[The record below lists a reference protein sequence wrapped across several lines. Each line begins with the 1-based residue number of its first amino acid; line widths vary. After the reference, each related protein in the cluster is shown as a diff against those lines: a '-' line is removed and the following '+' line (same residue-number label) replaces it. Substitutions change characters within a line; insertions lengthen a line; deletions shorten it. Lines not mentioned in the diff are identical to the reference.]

1 MIGSQKKQEE
11 LFSCGVSL
19 EKRVP
24 LNHPLRKIK
33 QALDLG
39 FVRPEV
45 SRFYGYNGNESVDP
59 EVIVKLMLLLF
70 LDDLASER
78 ELMRMLPYRL
88 DYLWFLD
95 YGLDDEIP
103 DHSVLSKS
111 RRKWGMPVFMK
122 LFVQVLKQCVE
133 AGLVS
138 GSKIYVDG
146 SLVDA
151 NASCDSVRK
160 GSRELLSALAVVYRR
175 EEQKLEFIAEDAA
188 GGDGSG
194 SSGSGGEDPPK
205 SESGYSPVNNHL
217 LSMTDPDAAVVRH
230 GSLPARPRYKSHR
243 AVDESFG
250 VVTAVAS
257 TSGDVAENRKLME
270 LVEASENHTGMA
282 VETVVGDCQYGTVE
296 NFREC
301 GERGIKAHLGDLS
314 EKQRESG
321 GGRSA
326 GIFGEDKFIFD
337 PVREVYFCPAGNV
350 LKRRHYKPLRH
361 AYYYGCRASICNRC
375 GMKAK
380 CTRSEHGRTVIRHE
394 GQELI
399 DQVRAEAHGFSAKID
414 LKKRKHI
421 SEGSFAD
428 ASNNHGFKR
437 SRWRGLGRQGIQD
450 YMIAVCQNLRILA
463 KNLIPDRA
471 VSQLRAIAS
480 PFSACFF
487 SLKPKFHCLFNLQL
501 ICLGISG
508 I

>member
-11 LFSCGVSL
+11 MFCYGVSL

-33 QALDLG
+33 RALRLS

-45 SRFYGYNGNESVDP
+45 SQFYGYNGNESVDP

-95 YGLDDEIP
+95 YGLDAEIP
-103 DHSVLSKS
+103 DHSVLSKA
-111 RRKWGMPVFMK
+111 RRKWGMPVFEQ
-122 LFVQVLKQCVE
+122 LFVQIVKQCFD

-138 GSKIYVDG
+138 GSKIFVDG

-151 NASCDSVRK
+151 NASCDSVRR

-194 SSGSGGEDPPK
+194 SSGSGIEDPPK
-205 SESGYSPVNNHL
+205 SGNGYNPVNNNL
-217 LSMTDPDAAVVRH
+217 LCMTDPDAAVVRH
-230 GSLPARPRYKSHR
+230 GSLPSRPRYKSHR
-243 AVDESFG
+243 AVDETFG

-257 TSGDVAENRKLME
+257 TSGAVAENRKLME
-270 LVEASENHTGMA
+270 LVEESESNTGVA
-282 VETVVGDCQYGTVE
+282 VKTVVGDCQYGTVE
-296 NFREC
+296 NFRDC

-326 GIFGEDKFIFD
+326 GIFGDDQFTYD
-337 PVREVYFCPAGNV
+337 PVRDVYVCPAGNV

-399 DQVRAEAHGFSAKID
+399 DRVRAEAHSFGAKKD
-414 LKKRKHI
+414 LRKRKHI

-437 SRWRGLGRQGIQD
+437 SRWRGLWRQRIQD

-471 VSQLRAIAS
+471 AAQLRAIAS

-487 SLKPKFHCLFNLQL
+487 SLKPKFHGIFNLQL
-501 ICLGISG
+501 SCFGIFG